1 MVRFDRYEFEQAV
14 DDRIEQALN
23 FGSVYGGDL
32 FDDEGKVRARDYI
45 KIGFEP
51 GHVIDILQYQQQQI
65 ADLEDRLNK
74 LYNIV
79 DKELLLIIGRSK
91 SE

>member
-1 MVRFDRYEFEQAV
+1 MITFDSYKLDQV
-14 DDRIEQALN
+14 IDDRIEQALN

-32 FDDEGKVRARDYI
+32 FDDEGKVRNRDYI

-65 ADLEDRLNK
+65 ADLEERLDK

-79 DKELLLIIGRSK
+79 DKELLLIIGRDR
-91 SE
+91 E

>member
-1 MVRFDRYEFEQAV
+1 MITFDSYKLDQV
-14 DDRIEQALN
+14 IDDRIEQALN
-23 FGSVYGGDL
+23 FGSIYGGDL
-32 FDDEGKVRARDYI
+32 FDDEGKVRTRDYI

-65 ADLEDRLNK
+65 ADLEERLDK

-79 DKELLLIIGRSK
+79 DKELLLIIGRDRK
-91 SE
+91 

>member
-1 MVRFDRYEFEQAV
+1 MITFDSYKLDQV
-14 DDRIEQALN
+14 IDDRIEQALN

-32 FDDEGKVRARDYI
+32 FDDEGKVRNRDYI

-65 ADLEDRLNK
+65 ADLEDRLDK

-79 DKELLLIIGRSK
+79 DKELLLIIGRDR
-91 SE
+91 E

>member
-1 MVRFDRYEFEQAV
+1 MITFDSYKLDQV
-14 DDRIEQALN
+14 IDDRIEQALI
-23 FGSVYGGDL
+23 FGSIYGGDL
-32 FDDEGKVRARDYI
+32 FDDEGKVRTRDYI

-65 ADLEDRLNK
+65 ADLEERLDK

-79 DKELLLIIGRSK
+79 DKELLLIIGRDRK
-91 SE
+91 

>member
-1 MVRFDRYEFEQAV
+1 MITFDSYKLDQV
-14 DDRIEQALN
+14 IDDRIEQALN

-32 FDDEGKVRARDYI
+32 FDDEGKVRTRDYI

-65 ADLEDRLNK
+65 ADLEERLDK

-79 DKELLLIIGRSK
+79 DKELLLIIGRDRK
-91 SE
+91 